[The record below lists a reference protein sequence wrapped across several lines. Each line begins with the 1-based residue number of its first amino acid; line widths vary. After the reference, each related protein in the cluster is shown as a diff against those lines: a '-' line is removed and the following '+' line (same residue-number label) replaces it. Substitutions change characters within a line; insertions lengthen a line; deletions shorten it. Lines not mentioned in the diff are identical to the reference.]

1 MLWRLVIINRV
12 DHYWI
17 VPSALRVDGF
27 RFFFYPNE
35 GNEPAY
41 IHIQRAECEDKMW
54 FPRLFDAT
62 PEQRGEY
69 QFIGRG
75 RGIHWPRIDEDISV
89 RGLLEGRGDMTLR
102 DQHGSF

>member
-1 MLWRLVIINRV
+1 MSSLPVNQLVYALEVRFDEHSMIV
-12 DHYWI
+12 DLSDGRI
-17 VPSALRVDGF
+17 LSVPLA
-27 RFFFYPNE
+27 
-35 GNEPAY
+35 
-41 IHIQRAECEDKMW
+41 W

-69 QFIGRG
+69 RFIGRG

-102 DQHGSF
+102 DQDGSL